1 MAVSYLRQLSQLVGI
16 QEQLLQT
23 AVVAV
28 DLIGHRSER
37 AVPLVH
43 RLDVTVAPP
52 QRDTLQHVPGTLSPS
67 ASGTRLSSQ
76 MMGTQ
81 AGPAAWL
88 SLDFTNRK
96 QSNKS
101 PCVND
106 FPANVH

>member
-1 MAVSYLRQLSQLVGI
+1 MAVSYLRQLSQLVGV
-16 QEQLLQT
+16 QKQLLQT

-43 RLDVTVAPP
+43 RLNMTVAPP
-52 QRDTLQHVPGTLSPS
+52 QRDTLQHVPGALSPS

-76 MMGTQ
+76 MMGIQ
-81 AGPAAWL
+81 ARAAVCL
-88 SLDFTNRK
+88 SLDFIHHK